1 MKSAFGSPQEEFWA
15 GDFGDDYISRND
27 SKKLLASNIN
37 LFSKILSQTNLNTKS
52 FLEIG
57 ANIGMNIN
65 AIQKLIPDANFTAV
79 EINKKACEILEKTGC
94 KVIEG
99 SIQDVLIDETFD
111 FVFSKGVLI
120 HLNPN
125 QLDLIYNKLFKWSRK
140 YILIAEYYNPT
151 PVSIDYRGNSEK
163 LFKRDFAG
171 ELMDK
176 FPQIKLLD
184 CGFAYHRSKFPQDD
198 ISWFLLQKE

>member
-79 EINKKACEILEKTGC
+79 EINKKARKILEKTGC

-125 QLDLIYNKLFKWSRK
+125 QLDLIYNKLFK
-140 YILIAEYYNPT
+140 
-151 PVSIDYRGNSEK
+151 
-163 LFKRDFAG
+163 FK
-171 ELMDK
+171 
-176 FPQIKLLD
+176 
-184 CGFAYHRSKFPQDD
+184 
-198 ISWFLLQKE
+198 